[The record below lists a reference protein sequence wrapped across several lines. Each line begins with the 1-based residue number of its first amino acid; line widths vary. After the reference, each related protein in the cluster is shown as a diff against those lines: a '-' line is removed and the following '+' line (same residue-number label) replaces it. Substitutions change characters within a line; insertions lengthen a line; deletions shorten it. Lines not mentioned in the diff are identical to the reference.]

1 MAAAPVLHTEHFL
14 NDCSTRSDRH
24 AFNSP
29 TINKRGELNKE
40 AGLMARGSEMD
51 HHTIDWEELPPPPQ
65 TPNPPPPPPPE
76 ATSSAL
82 PAANKPP
89 GVGGGGNEE
98 HV

>member
-29 TINKRGELNKE
+29 TINKWGELNKETPPPRLE

-51 HHTIDWEELPPPPQ
+51 HHTIDREELPPPP
-65 TPNPPPPPPPE
+65 
-76 ATSSAL
+76 
-82 PAANKPP
+82 KPHP
-89 GVGGGGNEE
+89 QHFLRLISPLGWVGGNEE